1 MVTATSNESHPNLTL
16 PIEHMK
22 NSEQIFKAHIAMSLL
37 VTLAG
42 IGSLCCQV
50 ALRFSGK
57 QSIDLIRFIVSITGK
72 KNYQK
77 VLHSICSACLIVL
90 TVPIVSMAIGW
101 TYAFGDCSPNA
112 PKQEICTPDELG
124 DYCISYWEK
133 IEYAYAQCKAIEAVE
148 DIIDGSGISEG
159 YADYPSFE
167 ITL

>member
-1 MVTATSNESHPNLTL
+1 
-16 PIEHMK
+16 
-22 NSEQIFKAHIAMSLL
+22 
-37 VTLAG
+37 
-42 IGSLCCQV
+42 
-50 ALRFSGK
+50 
-57 QSIDLIRFIVSITGK
+57 
-72 KNYQK
+72 
-77 VLHSICSACLIVL
+77 
-90 TVPIVSMAIGW
+90 MAIGW
-101 TYAFGDCSPNA
+101 TYVFGDCSPNA